1 MTETIS
7 SVSPAA
13 GHLLSIGLGY
23 CANALSRRLGSR
35 GYRISGTA
43 RSASGRD
50 AIELQGWQGFV
61 WTGGAPNGELATAL
75 AGATH
80 LLLSAAPDDAG
91 DPVLPHVADI
101 LGRSKNLAWIGY
113 LSTVG
118 VYGDRAGGWV
128 DETTPTA
135 PAGIRSRRRVEAEMQ
150 WLDFARSLGCRAQI
164 FRLPGIYGPGRSAID
179 QMRAGTARRIVKPG
193 QVFNRIHVHD
203 IARALEAAIV
213 CPTAS
218 PIYNLADDEP
228 AAAADVVAYAAE
240 LLGMTPPPAIDFA
253 TAELSP
259 MAASFYAE
267 TKRVSN
273 RLMKAELIAS
283 LDYPTYREGLR
294 AIAKETR

>member
-1 MTETIS
+1 MTDPTS
-7 SVSPAA
+7 SASPSA

-23 CANALSRRLGSR
+23 CATALSKRLAPR
-35 GYRISGTA
+35 GFSISGTT
-43 RSASGRD
+43 RSASGRE
-50 AIELQGWQGFV
+50 AIERQGWQGLV
-61 WTGGAPNGELATAL
+61 WTGGSPTVEMGTAL
-75 AGATH
+75 GEATH
-80 LLLSAAPDDAG
+80 LLLSAAPDEAG

-101 LGRSKNLAWIGY
+101 LGRSRNLAWIGY

-128 DETTPTA
+128 DETTPIA
-135 PAGIRSRRRVEAEMQ
+135 PAGVRSRRRAEAETQ
-150 WLDFARSLGCRAQI
+150 WLELGQKLGCRAQI

-193 QVFNRIHVHD
+193 QVFNRIHVDD

-213 CPTAS
+213 SSTAS

-228 AAAADVVAYAAE
+228 APADEVVAYAAE

-253 TAELSP
+253 TATLSP
-259 MAASFYAE
+259 MAAGFYAE

-273 RLMKAELIAS
+273 RLMKAELITS
-283 LDYPTYREGLR
+283 LTYPTYREGLH
-294 AIAKETR
+294 AIASEDR